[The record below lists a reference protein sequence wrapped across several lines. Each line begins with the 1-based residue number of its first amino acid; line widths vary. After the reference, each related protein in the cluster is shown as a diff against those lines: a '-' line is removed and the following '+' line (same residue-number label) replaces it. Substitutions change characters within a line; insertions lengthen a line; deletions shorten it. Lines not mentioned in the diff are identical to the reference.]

1 MPHRNGKISH
11 VCTRS
16 LFGAVVILCIGG
28 DRLAAQTEGPAGSFQ
43 ERFLLDQGKGPPG
56 APQQNAPAPTP
67 PASSEPKAPTVIEKL
82 IAPPAAAEPAAPTAA
97 EPAPPP
103 TEAVRSDPGP
113 AQNAKRARPTE
124 PTAKKRSVGQPIGS
138 GRAAWYEHPGRTASG
153 EKYNPDGLTAAHKT
167 LPLGTR
173 LRVVNL
179 HNQRS
184 VDVRINDRSPRK
196 MKFVIDLSRGSAR
209 AIGIKDVGPV
219 ALYKLN

>member
-1 MPHRNGKISH
+1 MPHRKFNYARALIG
-11 VCTRS
+11 TLFLLS
-16 LFGAVVILCIGG
+16 LSG
-28 DRLAAQTEGPAGSFQ
+28 DRSVAEPQEPADGSFQ
-43 ERFLLDQGKGPPG
+43 GRFQFDQRRGTPPSS
-56 APQQNAPAPTP
+56 QQNDPAPSP
-67 PASSEPKAPTVIEKL
+67 RPSPEQKAPTVIEKL
-82 IAPPAAAEPAAPTAA
+82 IAPPASA
-97 EPAPPP
+97 EPAPPAAAEPASPP
-103 TEAVRSDPGP
+103 TEAARPERGPPPKARS
-113 AQNAKRARPTE
+113 ARPTE
-124 PTAKKRSVGQPIGS
+124 PTAKNRSAGRPIGT

-179 HNQRS
+179 RNQRS

-209 AIGIKDVGPV
+209 AIGIKDVGAV